1 MAFQIDN
8 LPADQL
14 RLALSVAPA
23 ELPEEEAL
31 AVEEFI
37 RRIGGR
43 ENAAAA
49 VELLEEIERASQSR
63 SATAYAASFR
73 SAAPTSTLFSIR
85 PLSS

>member
-14 RLALSVAPA
+14 RLTLSVAMA

-31 AVEEFI
+31 AVEDFI

-43 ENAAAA
+43 ENAVAA
-49 VELLEEIERASQSR
+49 VELLEEIERAS
-63 SATAYAASFR
+63 
-73 SAAPTSTLFSIR
+73 
-85 PLSS
+85 

>member
-14 RLALSVAPA
+14 RMALSVAPA

-31 AVEEFI
+31 AVEDFI

-43 ENAAAA
+43 ENAVAA
-49 VELLEEIERASQSR
+49 VELLEEIERAN
-63 SATAYAASFR
+63 
-73 SAAPTSTLFSIR
+73 
-85 PLSS
+85 